1 MTNAPPPG
9 RGFLTNSLLLGPPRW
24 QMTDKYPGVICT
36 LGIDWAITTSSTPD
50 HPLPLSKT
58 ESSTQGEFSSWILL
72 AFSRLRDSGEIE
84 KSFKNKKTHGGPLC
98 QVARVL
104 FSLCSFNTSPLST
117 ICILRAWHRLGS
129 CTSGGLSYV
138 IAFALWRIRRWIL
151 LRIQSCTSFCLFPIS
166 YKQWRIL
173 TKSCFFTD
181 KQM

>member
-24 QMTDKYPGVICT
+24 QETDKYPGVICT
-36 LGIDWAITTSSTPD
+36 LGIDWAITTSSTPA

-72 AFSRLRDSGEIE
+72 AFSRLRDSGESE

-117 ICILRAWHRLGS
+117 IWEPGTGRILYLRWLKLRNRLRPLTNS
-129 CTSGGLSYV
+129 SMNLVENPELYFIFSD
-138 IAFALWRIRRWIL
+138 AFAFSPFLINNEE
-151 LRIQSCTSFCLFPIS
+151 
-166 YKQWRIL
+166 Y
-173 TKSCFFTD
+173 
-181 KQM
+181 

>member
-1 MTNAPPPG
+1 MYKKYFQRNICSYPNGHIFKWNINKGTMLTASRERGQRFSDKFPTAGTTKMTNDRQIPG
-9 RGFLTNSLLLGPPRW
+9 GDLHTWNWLSHYH
-24 QMTDKYPGVICT
+24 M
-36 LGIDWAITTSSTPD
+36 TPD

-129 CTSGGLSYV
+129 CTSGG
-138 IAFALWRIRRWIL
+138 
-151 LRIQSCTSFCLFPIS
+151 
-166 YKQWRIL
+166 
-173 TKSCFFTD
+173 
-181 KQM
+181 